1 MAGTSF
7 PQSRGGDA
15 GVTAVG
21 STQYGSPVLENSTV
35 VVSAMGSEVA
45 VQLPPGGAGGPPL
58 TVVVVGDASAQVFPP
73 PNGSIQGGAIDAPYE
88 VPLLVSATFVPV
100 TDNDWI
106 VNLSAAASQAP
117 LVRTPEME
125 AEAAAKRAKEKADAE
140 AAAKAKA
147 EEEAEERNRR
157 DAERAE
163 GERDEREAEA
173 RYKAGKK
180 RQPAEA

>member
-1 MAGTSF
+1 MGATVF
-7 PQSRGGDA
+7 PVSRGGDA
-15 GVTAVG
+15 GVTAKG

-35 VVSAMGSEVA
+35 VVSAMGAEQA
-45 VQLPPGGAGGPPL
+45 VQLPPSNAGGPPL
-58 TVVVVGDASAQVFPP
+58 TVVPVGDASAKVFPP
-73 PNGSIQGGAIDAPYE
+73 PNGSIQGGAIDAAYE

-147 EEEAEERNRR
+147 EEEAKAREEV
-157 DAERAE
+157 
-163 GERDEREAEA
+163 ERDEADAEV
-173 RYKAGKK
+173 RHKAKK
-180 RQPAEA
+180 RQTAEA

>member
-1 MAGTSF
+1 MGGTSF

-35 VVSAMGSEVA
+35 VVSAVGEDVA
-45 VQLPPGGAGGPPL
+45 VQLPASTAGGPPL

-88 VPLLVSATFVPV
+88 VPLLVTASFVPV
-100 TDNDWI
+100 TDNDWV
-106 VNLSAAASQAP
+106 VNLSAASSSAP

-140 AAAKAKA
+140 AAAQAKA
-147 EEEAEERNRR
+147 EEEVKARGE
-157 DAERAE
+157 A
-163 GERDEREAEA
+163 ERDEADAEA
-173 RYKAGKK
+173 RHKAGAKNK
-180 RQPAEA
+180 RHAVAENA